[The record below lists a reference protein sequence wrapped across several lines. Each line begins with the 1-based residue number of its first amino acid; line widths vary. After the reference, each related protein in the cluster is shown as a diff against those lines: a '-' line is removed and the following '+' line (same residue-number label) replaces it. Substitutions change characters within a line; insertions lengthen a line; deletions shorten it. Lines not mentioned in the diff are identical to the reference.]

1 MEKEGKTKGK
11 WLFFWIGLIA
21 SLLLGWF
28 IFPRLIH
35 SNKEQPVRFSHL
47 KHGEEAS
54 LTCQDCH
61 SFRVDGSF
69 AGLPNLSKCLEC
81 HEAAIGTSRA
91 EADFIK
97 LAEKLKKE
105 KKNIPWL
112 IYSRQPDNVF
122 FSHAAHVKM
131 AKMECLACHKSVG
144 SKTEKNPPYRY
155 KWISGYA
162 PEVMSMETCETCHEK
177 QGKSNACFVC
187 HK

>member
-1 MEKEGKTKGK
+1 MEKEGKTKSK
-11 WLFFWIGLIA
+11 WLFFGIGVIA
-21 SLLLGWF
+21 SLLLGWVV
-28 IFPRLIH
+28 FPRLIH
-35 SNKEQPVRFSHL
+35 SDKEQPVRFSHL

-69 AGLPNLSKCLEC
+69 AGIPSLTKCMEC
-81 HEAAIGTSRA
+81 HEAAIGTSKA

-122 FSHAAHVKM
+122 FSHAAHIKM

-144 SKTEKNPPYRY
+144 GKTVGNPPYRY

-162 PEVMSMETCETCHEK
+162 PEIMSMETCEACHQKKGVSNSCFTCHK
-177 QGKSNACFVC
+177 
-187 HK
+187 